1 MNTKLYYTISKL
13 FLLILNIC
21 FSVDNKS
28 GKELRQYLAHLS
40 EQAATGDNS
49 VLPCV
54 VVLDNLH
61 KAGPLA
67 DALGSLPR
75 NLPCLLGTMAQ
86 SACSA
91 TSLQLQHG
99 FRWVLVAPHMEPARG
114 LLGRVLRRRLA
125 TLELE
130 QGPQPELAAILGW
143 LPRVWQ
149 HLNAFLET
157 HSSGDVAIGPRL
169 FLSEY
174 IFYFSRIKGLKQ
186 IKIYKISVCEIYL
199 FSASFVIF
207 PKSLQTSSKKYNF
220 EI

>member
-1 MNTKLYYTISKL
+1 MKNYNKTLNLCFSSIS
-13 FLLILNIC
+13 
-21 FSVDNKS
+21 SVDNKS
-28 GKELRQYLAHLS
+28 AKELRQYLAHLS
-40 EQAATGDNS
+40 EQAAAGDNS

-61 KAGPLA
+61 KAGPLV

-75 NLPCLLGTMAQ
+75 NLPCLLGKTKQCTIQKILLTLHCLSVGTMAQ

-125 TLELE
+125 SLELE

-149 HLNAFLET
+149 HLNALLET

-174 IFYFSRIKGLKQ
+174 L
-186 IKIYKISVCEIYL
+186 L
-199 FSASFVIF
+199 FF
-207 PKSLQTSSKKYNF
+207 
-220 EI
+220 

>member
-1 MNTKLYYTISKL
+1 MAERRL
-13 FLLILNIC
+13 FVMPSVFIV

-28 GKELRQYLAHLS
+28 AKELRQYLAHLS
-40 EQAATGDNS
+40 EQAAAGDNS

-75 NLPCLLGTMAQ
+75 NLPCLLGNIKLLKNYRMFFNVLFFCLGTMAQ

-125 TLELE
+125 SLELE

-149 HLNAFLET
+149 HLNALLET

-169 FLSEY
+169 FLSE
-174 IFYFSRIKGLKQ
+174 FTLCNVDN
-186 IKIYKISVCEIYL
+186 ISSI
-199 FSASFVIF
+199 
-207 PKSLQTSSKKYNF
+207 
-220 EI
+220 

>member
-1 MNTKLYYTISKL
+1 
-13 FLLILNIC
+13 
-21 FSVDNKS
+21 
-28 GKELRQYLAHLS
+28 
-40 EQAATGDNS
+40 
-49 VLPCV
+49 
-54 VVLDNLH
+54 
-61 KAGPLA
+61 
-67 DALGSLPR
+67 
-75 NLPCLLGTMAQ
+75 MAQ

-130 QGPQPELAAILGW
+130 EGPQPELAAVLGW

-169 FLSEY
+169 FLGKVPY
-174 IFYFSRIKGLKQ
+174 ICLLIKTYINTIRKHLYS
-186 IKIYKISVCEIYL
+186 I
-199 FSASFVIF
+199 
-207 PKSLQTSSKKYNF
+207 
-220 EI
+220 

>member
-1 MNTKLYYTISKL
+1 M
-13 FLLILNIC
+13 
-21 FSVDNKS
+21 
-28 GKELRQYLAHLS
+28 
-40 EQAATGDNS
+40 
-49 VLPCV
+49 
-54 VVLDNLH
+54 VLDNLH

-169 FLSEY
+169 FLS
-174 IFYFSRIKGLKQ
+174 
-186 IKIYKISVCEIYL
+186 
-199 FSASFVIF
+199 
-207 PKSLQTSSKKYNF
+207 KS
-220 EI
+220 

>member
-1 MNTKLYYTISKL
+1 MYSHLVVIITGYSKTSSY
-13 FLLILNIC
+13 

-28 GKELRQYLAHLS
+28 GKELREYLAHLS
-40 EQAATGDNS
+40 EQAAAGDNS

-169 FLSEY
+169 FLSKLLY
-174 IFYFSRIKGLKQ
+174 MIS
-186 IKIYKISVCEIYL
+186 YKTCDHIH
-199 FSASFVIF
+199 
-207 PKSLQTSSKKYNF
+207 
-220 EI
+220 

>member
-1 MNTKLYYTISKL
+1 
-13 FLLILNIC
+13 
-21 FSVDNKS
+21 
-28 GKELRQYLAHLS
+28 
-40 EQAATGDNS
+40 
-49 VLPCV
+49 
-54 VVLDNLH
+54 
-61 KAGPLA
+61 
-67 DALGSLPR
+67 
-75 NLPCLLGTMAQ
+75 MAQ

-169 FLSEY
+169 FLSKY
-174 IFYFSRIKGLKQ
+174 CTYGHRINFKIFY
-186 IKIYKISVCEIYL
+186 
-199 FSASFVIF
+199 
-207 PKSLQTSSKKYNF
+207 SKVKNRNWLNV
-220 EI
+220 

>member
-1 MNTKLYYTISKL
+1 
-13 FLLILNIC
+13 
-21 FSVDNKS
+21 
-28 GKELRQYLAHLS
+28 
-40 EQAATGDNS
+40 
-49 VLPCV
+49 
-54 VVLDNLH
+54 
-61 KAGPLA
+61 
-67 DALGSLPR
+67 
-75 NLPCLLGTMAQ
+75 MAQ

-169 FLSEY
+169 FLSK
-174 IFYFSRIKGLKQ
+174 FFFF
-186 IKIYKISVCEIYL
+186 KINLSGKTYPL
-199 FSASFVIF
+199 FKPQKTF
-207 PKSLQTSSKKYNF
+207 
-220 EI
+220 